1 MTRVPRI
8 VYSIEFSVGVV
19 VLLTMIVIGVINPSF
34 WQLQNI
40 FSLLRSKVVIG
51 IMALGVLTVLICG
64 GIDVSFTAF
73 AALATYAALRLGY
86 AYAATS
92 ALLPLVIGVLVGG
105 LLGCA
110 NAFVIHRI
118 KIVPLIATLATA
130 SVARGF
136 LLGAIGA
143 KIVNIDKMPSGLMDA
158 GRIQVL
164 TVDGGD
170 GSRLGLP
177 AVFLAYVAL
186 AVLMHLFLSR
196 TLIGRSLFA
205 VGGDAEAASRVGFDV
220 GLARLV
226 AYGLAGALA
235 GLAGVT
241 HAALNWVGEP
251 RAFDSMTLDVFAAVV
266 LGGASIFGGRGSVI
280 GTMIGVFMLVLIS
293 NSLLILGIPTTWQKV
308 VLGLVMIGVTGVTY
322 VRRVQE

>member
-1 MTRVPRI
+1 MTRVPRF
-8 VYSIEFSVGVV
+8 VYSIEFSVGIV
-19 VLLTMIVIGVINPSF
+19 VLLAMVVIGFINPSF

-40 FSLLRSKVVIG
+40 FSLLRSNVVIG

-73 AALATYAALRLGY
+73 AALSAYAALRLGY
-86 AYAATS
+86 IYAATS
-92 ALLPLVIGVLVGG
+92 ALLPLATGALVGG
-105 LLGCA
+105 LLGCV

-130 SVARGF
+130 SIARGF
-136 LLGAIGA
+136 LLGVIGA

-164 TVDGGD
+164 TVAGGD
-170 GSRLGLP
+170 GSSVGLP

-186 AVLMHLFLSR
+186 AVLMHLFLTR
-196 TLIGRSLFA
+196 TLIGRSLYA
-205 VGGDAEAASRVGFDV
+205 VGGDAEAASRVGFDT
-220 GLARLV
+220 GYARLV

-251 RAFDSMTLDVFAAVV
+251 RAFDNMTLDVFAAVV

-308 VLGLVMIGVTGVTY
+308 VLGLVMIAVTGVTY